1 MRHELAAVSLVMLL
15 GTGTAH
21 AIDMVIVS
29 GDSLSDGG
37 NVYNVAGNGTAGQF
51 PWGYPPSPPAMQRF
65 SNGWT
70 AVEVM
75 AAAMGVQL
83 QPSTLGGTNFAYGGA
98 TTGML
103 NFNAAVGSP
112 PGLPLALLNTGM
124 SSPAQ
129 LGQILATPFVAAETL
144 FVVWGGPNDLFLAAA
159 LSNND
164 PAVVAQAAANAV
176 MNLAA
181 EVGQLAGAGAQL
193 FLVPNMSN
201 LGATPYGLTSGDPA
215 ALTAL
220 SQGFNAGLNA
230 AMAQIN
236 QLPGVQVVVFDT
248 YGFGEMIR
256 ANPGAY
262 GFTNVN
268 EPCLANLSALA
279 VNCAGYAFF
288 DGVHPTAAVHAL
300 LGDAFQAA
308 LVPEP
313 RTWAMLA
320 AGLLVLAVAAR
331 RRRGYAFG

>member
-129 LGQILATPFVAAETL
+129 LGQILATP
-144 FVVWGGPNDLFLAAA
+144 
-159 LSNND
+159 
-164 PAVVAQAAANAV
+164 
-176 MNLAA
+176 
-181 EVGQLAGAGAQL
+181 
-193 FLVPNMSN
+193 
-201 LGATPYGLTSGDPA
+201 
-215 ALTAL
+215 
-220 SQGFNAGLNA
+220 
-230 AMAQIN
+230 
-236 QLPGVQVVVFDT
+236 
-248 YGFGEMIR
+248 
-256 ANPGAY
+256 
-262 GFTNVN
+262 
-268 EPCLANLSALA
+268 
-279 VNCAGYAFF
+279 
-288 DGVHPTAAVHAL
+288 
-300 LGDAFQAA
+300 
-308 LVPEP
+308 
-313 RTWAMLA
+313 
-320 AGLLVLAVAAR
+320 
-331 RRRGYAFG
+331 